1 MIRPH
6 PGRARFLVSSASA
19 AFLFAAAVPARGQAP
34 ALDPATEDRVSR
46 AAATIQMAAGGRK
59 AAFLTYGTPA
69 ADRYMALQEFRD
81 KRRRAVLDA
90 AEALLAV
97 RGSFPKDQWKAM
109 VEQLAAGSPVPLL
122 VERAQ
127 QELPAAVPDAA
138 RRAPAEKALA
148 ELAKAIKKDESE
160 RESARKKFFSLLEKE
175 KSTSDDFISALEKFG
190 NSEEKLDKAVA
201 EGTGAVQAAM
211 TRAEWDDLV
220 QRMLRPAGGGVPKP

>member
-1 MIRPH
+1 MSRVH
-6 PGRARFLVSSASA
+6 PGGAKVFVSFASA
-19 AFLFAAAVPARGQAP
+19 ALLFAAGVPARGQTP
-34 ALDPATEDRVSR
+34 ALDPATQDRVDR
-46 AAATIQMAAGGRK
+46 ATAVITMAAGQRK
-59 AAFLTYGTPA
+59 AAFLEYGTPA

-97 RGSFPKDQWKAM
+97 RGSFPKEQWKAL
-109 VEQLAAGSPVPLL
+109 VEQLAVGSPVTLL

-148 ELAKAIKKDESE
+148 ELVKAIKKDEGE

-190 NSEEKLDKAVA
+190 NAEEKLDKAVA
-201 EGTGAVQAAM
+201 EGTGAVQAAL
-211 TRAEWDDLV
+211 TRAEWDDLT
-220 QRMLRPAGGGVPKP
+220 QRMRRPPSGSAH